1 MASMRNPPDDT
12 SVASWHTQLGILAR
26 MDPESRVRAAI
37 ELSDAVR
44 ELQIQGILVRNP
56 DWSRRHAIELL
67 TLRLVGGEVDRP

>member
-1 MASMRNPPDDT
+1 MTSMHNPPDDT
-12 SVASWHTQLGILAR
+12 SVARWHTQLAILAR

-56 DWSRRHAIELL
+56 DWSRRNAIELL
-67 TLRLVGGEVDRP
+67 TQRLLGGEADRP